1 MIFPWIVVLV
11 VVFCCFVDRKS
22 CRATYSK
29 FPIFSTLENQMSQ
42 AFNDAFAAYVAAR
55 DAQEAKAVADAVA
68 AATNDQTALDAAK
81 AAGAQEESDA
91 DVAVV
96 QAATGTLSS
105 V

>member
-1 MIFPWIVVLV
+1 
-11 VVFCCFVDRKS
+11 
-22 CRATYSK
+22 
-29 FPIFSTLENQMSQ
+29 MSQ